1 MGQAERYDTD
11 SNRLRPI
18 KEIQN
23 RPKMDAMVFNN
34 KGGMGNN
41 INGNGSIHQR
51 YSRGKGSV
59 YSIGRSIYWIIVK
72 RTTAMA
78 EFKIMS
84 LADILGIPIFTYAAW
99 LNLGDIKGFV
109 LFLIAV
115 LYGIARLW
123 FYIKKQNDEDK
134 MRKLKIK
141 EREHELQEILNDDE
155 S

>member
-1 MGQAERYDTD
+1 MGQTERYNT
-11 SNRLRPI
+11 NRHHLRPI
-18 KEIQN
+18 KKIQAGD
-23 RPKMDAMVFNN
+23 KMDALVF
-34 KGGMGNN
+34 GDSGSMGSSL
-41 INGNGSIHQR
+41 NGNGFIREQHER
-51 YSRGKGSV
+51 NKGFI
-59 YSIGRSIYWIIVK
+59 YSIGRNIYRVIVK

-141 EREHELQEILNDDE
+141 EREHEVQEILNDDE